1 MRIDKELIDELKRRN
16 KEIACRRKEVFDDAM
31 GVQAVIFR
39 NLPQYL
45 TIFDL
50 LRERGIEVPPYNL
63 AVVTNVGW
71 KFCNNV
77 GQLASLL
84 RQNLVRDD
92 IEDIVNNH
100 NCRGLQVLVGEDYLP
115 HLQHYLEEFA
125 KDD

>member
-1 MRIDKELIDELKRRN
+1 MRIDKELVDELKRRN
-16 KEIACRRKEVFDDAM
+16 EEIARHRKEVFDDAM

-39 NLPQYL
+39 NLPQFL

-50 LRERGIEVPPYNL
+50 MRERGIEVPPYNL
-63 AVVTNVGW
+63 AVVTNGGW
-71 KFCNNV
+71 KICDNI

-84 RQNLVRDD
+84 RQNLVRAD
-92 IEDIVNNH
+92 IEDIINNR
-100 NCRGLQVLVGEDYLP
+100 NCRGLQVLIDEDYLP